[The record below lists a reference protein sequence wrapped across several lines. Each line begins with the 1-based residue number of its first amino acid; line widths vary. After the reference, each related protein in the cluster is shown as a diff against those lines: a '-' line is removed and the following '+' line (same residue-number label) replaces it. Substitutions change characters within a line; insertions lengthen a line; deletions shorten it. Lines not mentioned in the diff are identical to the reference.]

1 MGEQLNDEK
10 LREAFAKFDK
20 NGDGSI
26 HTKVAIIRLSN

>member
-26 HTKVAIIRLSN
+26 HTKVAIIRSSN